1 MKNNTSSLKL
11 KINKI
16 FKSAM
21 PSIISIMIGMV
32 IAILILF
39 IASPGNAIEG
49 IKRLFM
55 GPFYYGWRGFG
66 NMLYFA
72 TPLMFTGLSVAFAF
86 KTGMFNIGAPGQFM
100 IGAFTAILVA
110 AKLEGIIPSSI
121 LWLISVMAAALMG
134 ALWAGIVGLL
144 KAWRNVNEVITSIMM
159 NYIAMY
165 LIMFLIKEWGIYDS
179 LRNETI
185 RVSTHIPSLGLD
197 LIFPTSFVDG
207 GFIFAIAMAIIMYYL
222 LNKTTFGY
230 ELKAVGLN
238 RQAAQYVGINE
249 KRNVVFSMMISGA
262 LSGMGG
268 AFSYLAGTGKA
279 IAVQHQIM
287 GEGFNGI
294 AVALLGMNNPIGVIF
309 SSMFVAYMT
318 LSGDAMQPLGYVPE
332 LIDMMVGIILYV
344 SALAA
349 LFANLKLRRKKQKI
363 ENEAI
368 EEVEAQ
374 E

>member
-1 MKNNTSSLKL
+1 MKNNTSSIMTKL
-11 KINKI
+11 KNIL
-16 FKSAM
+16 KSAS
-21 PSIISIMIGMV
+21 PSLISIVIGMV
-32 IAILILF
+32 IAIVILF
-39 IASPGNAIEG
+39 VADPNFALEG

-55 GPFYYGWRGFG
+55 GPFYYGWRGVG

-100 IGAFTAILVA
+100 VGAFTGILVA
-110 AKLEGIIPSSI
+110 AKLTFVPASV
-121 LWLISVMAAALMG
+121 LWIVAVLAAALAG
-134 ALWAGIVGLL
+134 AIWAGIVGLL

-165 LIMFLIKEWGIYDS
+165 LIMFFIKEWGIYDS

-185 RVSTHIPSLGLD
+185 RVSTSIPSLGMR

-207 GFIFAIAMAIIMYYL
+207 GFIFAIIMAIVIYFL

-249 KRNVVFSMMISGA
+249 KRNVVYSMMISGA

-287 GEGFNGI
+287 SEGFDGI

-309 SSMFVAYMT
+309 SAMFVAYMT

-344 SALAA
+344 SALSA
-349 LFANLKLRRKKQKI
+349 LFANLKIRKKKQKEEDEI
-363 ENEAI
+363 LDELEAK
-368 EEVEAQ
+368 E
-374 E
+374 